1 MFEKFTLI
9 VLAIISISG
18 CASTSKKVEA
28 EFESVVKTNGYYYSE
43 GNQAAVKS
51 LEEQFAKHNLDKEL
65 LESMLGERKY
75 YVVTFDDL
83 ASNKLTYITLSKPVV
98 DGKID
103 ETSITRKISSRYSI
117 SSDQKGGYRIRFY
130 ENTEKLNSDFILRAN
145 KKGDIVNFTF
155 IEK

>member
-1 MFEKFTLI
+1 MFKKLTI
-9 VLAIISISG
+9 TVLVILSISG
-18 CASTSKKVEA
+18 CASTAQKVEA
-28 EFESVVKTNGYYYSE
+28 EFESVVKTNGFYYSE

-51 LEEQFAKHNLDKEL
+51 LEEQFSKLNLDKEL

-83 ASNKLTYITLSKPVV
+83 ALNKLTSITLSKPVV

-103 ETSITRKISSRYSI
+103 ETSITRKISSKYSV

-145 KKGDIVNFTF
+145 KNGEITNFIF
-155 IEK
+155 IEL